1 MRTKILITNAQETF
15 GFAINMETG
24 DDVYIPAS
32 ITKNFDIKT
41 GETYE
46 AKLDVNTGSRA
57 ERTPWFCHFIFTE
70 QAPEPQPQPQPQPE
84 PEPET
89 EQAMC
94 DYIFDVLCYE
104 GAHSTSEISKRLRN
118 NFKTATM
125 YTARELLVKLFADN
139 RIVKADIHRSPNQQR
154 ASLTLWGHCL
164 EDIIGDD
171 HDTSIDAQ

>member
-15 GFAINMETG
+15 GFAINMETD

-46 AKLDVNTGSRA
+46 AKLDVNTGARA

-70 QAPEPQPQPQPQPE
+70 QAPEPEPEPEPQPE
-84 PEPET
+84 PET
-89 EQAMC
+89 EKAMY

-104 GAHSTSEISKRLRN
+104 GAHSTSEIPSVCATTLRLPPC
-118 NFKTATM
+118 TL
-125 YTARELLVKLFADN
+125 RE
-139 RIVKADIHRSPNQQR
+139 SY
-154 ASLTLWGHCL
+154 C
-164 EDIIGDD
+164 
-171 HDTSIDAQ
+171 